1 MKIKN
6 GHIYAY
12 YSFDVASELK
22 LDKLET
28 VFGKTPVESQL
39 SYTRLTPKYMKYSQ
53 PPYLIKLGERSIELA
68 PEKKYLFNVTA
79 KLYDFGV
86 VSIRFSLKFNGE
98 MDELIGLS
106 ELFTE
111 NKELEKEVWKQ
122 LERIRSEL
130 SDVMVKPISKPT
142 YEDYLIFYVK
152 DFDKRVPVKD
162 LFDKSAVKIAS
173 ILRSEKEE
181 LNEMQVR
188 DTLKTSVSYF
198 TDDVV
203 FVDWNAAFIYDPR
216 DAVDTL
222 EVLEYANIELL
233 ELRTYDDLLDREIDK
248 TYDRIAAAKTRPWYR
263 IGIEPFSPT
272 LDTLEEVRLD
282 VTQVM
287 EKVENALKLV
297 GDPYL
302 AKVYRAASN
311 SFHLNEWKAGL
322 KEKLDIMEDFYD
334 TLVNRIQTS
343 RFLVLDVIV
352 ALLIV
357 LEIVLLFFPGKL

>member
-1 MKIKN
+1 MRIKD

-12 YSFDVASELK
+12 YSFDVASELQ
-22 LDKLET
+22 LDKLEK
-28 VFGKTPVESQL
+28 VFGKKPVESQL
-39 SYTRLTPKYMKYSQ
+39 AYTRLAPKYMKYAQ
-53 PPYLIKLGERSIELA
+53 PPYLITLGERQIELA
-68 PEKKYLFNVTA
+68 PGKKYLFNATA

-86 VSIRFSLKFNGE
+86 VSIRLSLKFSGE
-98 MDELIGLS
+98 MEELMEMSDIVVDNS
-106 ELFTE
+106 EME
-111 NKELEKEVWKQ
+111 REVKRQ
-122 LERIRSEL
+122 LERIRKEIA
-130 SDVMVKPISKPT
+130 DVMIKPMSEPT

-152 DFDKRVPVKD
+152 EFEKRIPVKD
-162 LFDKSAVKIAS
+162 LIDKSALKIAS

-181 LNEMQVR
+181 LNEEQVK

-233 ELRTYDDLLDREIDK
+233 ELRTYDELLDKEIDK
-248 TYDRIAAAKTRPWYR
+248 AYDRMALVKSKPWYL
-263 IGIEPFSPT
+263 IGVEPFSPT
-272 LDTLEEVRLD
+272 LDRLEEVRLD
-282 VTQVM
+282 ITQVM

-302 AKVYRAASN
+302 AKVYRAASE
-311 SFHLNEWKAGL
+311 SFRLGEWKAGL

-343 RFLVLDVIV
+343 RFLVLDITIV
-352 ALLIV
+352 LLIV
-357 LEIVLLFFPGKL
+357 LEIVLLFWPGAK